1 MVCYE
6 LSNIFLIISSC
17 PLILFCLA
25 IVNMLLLFHDLAA
38 VAVEWLEFTP
48 YEVGLLKYGASI
60 RAEHFG
66 SEFFMG
72 RLVKRLSET
81 RICYMQGDYCLEGK
95 VAYLRGG
102 WCAWACDLWWT
113 ALVRH
118 QQTDWA
124 GERLH

>member
-1 MVCYE
+1 MIC
-6 LSNIFLIISSC
+6 SC
-17 PLILFCLA
+17 SLVLFCLA
-25 IVNMLLLFHDLAA
+25 IVNTLLPFHDLTA

-81 RICYMQGDYCLEGK
+81 RICYMQGDYCLKGK
-95 VAYLRGG
+95 VAYSRGS
-102 WCAWACDLWWT
+102 CC
-113 ALVRH
+113 
-118 QQTDWA
+118 
-124 GERLH
+124 E